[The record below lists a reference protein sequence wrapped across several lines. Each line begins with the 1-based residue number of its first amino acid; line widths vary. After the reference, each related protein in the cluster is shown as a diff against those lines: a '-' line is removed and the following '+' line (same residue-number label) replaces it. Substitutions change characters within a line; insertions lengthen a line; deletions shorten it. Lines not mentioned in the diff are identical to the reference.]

1 MRRSTARMRRQALV
15 DALCALVGSVGLGI
29 VLVQF
34 GQASSWGSVAA
45 VASGLTLVLVAVLIV
60 VRRNPLF
67 STLADQ
73 VTLSRAVLGGG
84 CTTIVVLAA
93 LGTAPHRSWWLVLLA
108 APAVLLDAVDGWVA
122 RRTGTASVQ
131 GSRLDMETDA
141 ALMLVLCVPLA
152 FTLGPW
158 VLAIGVMRYAFVA
171 LSWWRPAL
179 RGHLEFSQFRRVVA
193 AIQAVVLVVALVP
206 LVPEPAAQVVVALS
220 LALLA
225 TSFARDIISLERGHG
240 SSRGQA
246 PSPAGGAA
254 APGTESV
261 GR

>member
-1 MRRSTARMRRQALV
+1 MTA
-15 DALCALVGSVGLGI
+15 
-29 VLVQF
+29 
-34 GQASSWGSVAA
+34 AA
-45 VASGLTLVLVAVLIV
+45 VPLAWVSWLRVVAVLGV
-60 VRRNPLF
+60 VMIHTVGATASGPG
-67 STLADQ
+67 ST
-73 VTLSRAVLGGG
+73 
-84 CTTIVVLAA
+84 TT
-93 LGTAPHRSWWLVLLA
+93 
-108 APAVLLDAVDGWVA
+108 VDGWVA

-206 LVPEPAAQVVVALS
+206 LVPEPAAQVVDFPV
-220 LALLA
+220 LAHRLDGAPDQQDQLVGVDRLRQVVVRPGA
-225 TSFARDIISLERGHG
+225 HRLDGGRDTAVPR
-240 SSRGQA
+240 
-246 PSPAGGAA
+246 
-254 APGTESV
+254 
-261 GR
+261 